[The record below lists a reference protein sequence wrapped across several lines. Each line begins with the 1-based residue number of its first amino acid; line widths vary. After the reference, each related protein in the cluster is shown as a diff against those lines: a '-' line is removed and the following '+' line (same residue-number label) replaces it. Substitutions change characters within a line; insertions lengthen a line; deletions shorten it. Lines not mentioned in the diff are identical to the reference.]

1 MNGWREAKPLKEHE
15 TKHRTLLGWEFKIE
29 RTTGVGM
36 WAYNKGRQKYNGIR
50 KLVKLKMPGTT
61 VNIFQKYF
69 IMSLL
74 TTESMIIMKISFYK
88 KINLL

>member
-1 MNGWREAKPLKEHE
+1 M
-15 TKHRTLLGWEFKIE
+15 
-29 RTTGVGM
+29 
-36 WAYNKGRQKYNGIR
+36 
-50 KLVKLKMPGTT
+50 LVKLKMPGTT